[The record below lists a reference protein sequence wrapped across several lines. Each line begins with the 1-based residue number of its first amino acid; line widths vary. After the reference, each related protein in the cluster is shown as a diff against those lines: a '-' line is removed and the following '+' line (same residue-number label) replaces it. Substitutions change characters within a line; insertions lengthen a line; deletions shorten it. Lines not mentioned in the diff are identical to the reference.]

1 MTKQILS
8 RRSFIRAS
16 VAAGGGLMLG
26 FHMPVALAAS
36 IGPRT
41 QSTTTAVG
49 TEINAWIVIDKDGTV
64 TLRIPHTEQGQGGIT
79 SVAMLIAEELNV
91 DWSKIKTEFAD
102 ANRHLRNNKEYKVMS
117 THGSQLVRL
126 QHPHLM
132 GAGASARERL
142 KQAAA
147 EAWGVDRSEIEAK
160 LGVLTAGNR
169 TATYGEFAAAAAR
182 VKLDKEPEIQTD
194 PAKWWLLGKPRQR
207 LDIPNKV
214 NGSAQYAIDTR
225 LPGMV
230 YAAVRASPV
239 PWGTLKS
246 YNFDVI
252 KDRPGVL
259 AAVRLKAV
267 PGKRGQPDMQDAVAV
282 VADSWY
288 RAKTALELLPIE
300 WESGESANTSSAAY
314 VAEGRRLVD
323 QKGILSGKEDSMAAE
338 IIASAKKRV
347 TATYDR
353 PFETHARMEP
363 INATVHVQ
371 PDRVDVW
378 SPTQDQSAAI
388 TLVADQL
395 GVDPKIVY
403 AHTMFLGGG
412 FGGNGGGGTGVT
424 RQAAEISRQI
434 GKPVK
439 VIWSREE
446 DIAQDKQ
453 RPLTVAKLT
462 AAIGD
467 DGLPTALFTRAAWV
481 TFDGTNQWGSA
492 TADYAIYNMPYKF
505 PHRQHERHNIKTHV
519 PGSTHRAPGA
529 NQHGFMAESFIDEI
543 AIAGGWDP
551 LEWRIKMTE
560 GLDDWQL
567 VLRTL
572 KEKSGFR
579 TDLPKGEGMGVAV
592 VESHGTIAAACA
604 TVNVSRRGRL
614 TIEKILVVMDAG
626 RVINPHAATE
636 QCEGSVVWELSHAWM
651 GGLELEEGRFV
662 NTNFDTYNLL
672 RIDQIPQ
679 VETIF
684 ASSGGAKWGGLGE
697 PAGPPAPPAVANAI
711 YYATGGGAVPQPG
724 SDLDR
729 LGVAGFPT
737 PKLPRHRARV
747 SRALRSMERSG
758 MMRCRPGTVTHTVFA
773 TVPDQRCTASLWLAL
788 HRIRDT

>member
-1 MTKQILS
+1 
-8 RRSFIRAS
+8 
-16 VAAGGGLMLG
+16 
-26 FHMPVALAAS
+26 
-36 IGPRT
+36 
-41 QSTTTAVG
+41 
-49 TEINAWIVIDKDGTV
+49 
-64 TLRIPHTEQGQGGIT
+64 
-79 SVAMLIAEELNV
+79 
-91 DWSKIKTEFAD
+91 
-102 ANRHLRNNKEYKVMS
+102 
-117 THGSQLVRL
+117 
-126 QHPHLM
+126 
-132 GAGASARERL
+132 
-142 KQAAA
+142 
-147 EAWGVDRSEIEAK
+147 
-160 LGVLTAGNR
+160 
-169 TATYGEFAAAAAR
+169 
-182 VKLDKEPEIQTD
+182 
-194 PAKWWLLGKPRQR
+194 
-207 LDIPNKV
+207 
-214 NGSAQYAIDTR
+214 
-225 LPGMV
+225 
-230 YAAVRASPV
+230 
-239 PWGTLKS
+239 
-246 YNFDVI
+246 
-252 KDRPGVL
+252 
-259 AAVRLKAV
+259 
-267 PGKRGQPDMQDAVAV
+267 
-282 VADSWY
+282 
-288 RAKTALELLPIE
+288 
-300 WESGESANTSSAAY
+300 
-314 VAEGRRLVD
+314 
-323 QKGILSGKEDSMAAE
+323 MAAE

-395 GVDPKIVY
+395 GVDPKTVY

-651 GGLELEEGRFV
+651 GGLELEERPLRQHQLRYLQPAPHRSDSAGRDDLRV
-662 NTNFDTYNLL
+662 VRRYQVGRSRRACRPAGAAGGRQRDLL
-672 RIDQIPQ
+672 RDRQAHPR
-679 VETIF
+679 
-684 ASSGGAKWGGLGE
+684 
-697 PAGPPAPPAVANAI
+697 N
-711 YYATGGGAVPQPG
+711 AVPQPG
-724 SDLDR
+724 PDLGID
-729 LGVAGFPT
+729 LGVSETTDSTKP
-737 PKLPRHRARV
+737 
-747 SRALRSMERSG
+747 
-758 MMRCRPGTVTHTVFA
+758 
-773 TVPDQRCTASLWLAL
+773 
-788 HRIRDT
+788 I

>member
-1 MTKQILS
+1 MTKQTLS
-8 RRSFIRAS
+8 RRSFLRAS

-26 FHMPVALAAS
+26 FHMPVSLAAT
-36 IGPRT
+36 IGARP
-41 QSTTTAVG
+41 QSTTTAIG
-49 TEINAWIVIDKDGTV
+49 TEINAWIVIGKDGTV
-64 TLRIPHTEQGQGGIT
+64 TLRIPHTEMGQGGIT

-102 ANRHLRNNKEYKVMS
+102 ANRHLRNNKEYKVMT

-147 EAWGVDRSEIEAK
+147 EAWGVERAQVEAK
-160 LGVLTAGNR
+160 LGVLTAPGR
-169 TATYGEFAAAAAR
+169 TAGYGEFAEAAAK
-182 VKLDKEPEIQTD
+182 VTLDKEPEIQTD

-207 LDIPNKV
+207 LDIPHKV
-214 NGSAQYAIDTR
+214 NGSAQFAIDTR

-230 YAAVRASPV
+230 YAAVKASPV

-246 YNFDVI
+246 YNFDAI
-252 KDRPGVL
+252 KSRPGVI
-259 AAVRLKAV
+259 AAVPLKAV
-267 PGKRGQPDMQDAVAV
+267 PGKRNQPDLQDAVAV

-300 WESGESANTSSAAY
+300 WDFGDSAETSTEGY
-314 VAEGRRLVD
+314 YAEGHKLME
-323 QKGILSGKEDSMAAE
+323 QKGLISGKEDPQAAE
-338 IIASAKKRV
+338 MVASAKKVV
-347 TATYDR
+347 TASYQR

-371 PDRVDVW
+371 GDRVDVW

-395 GVDPKIVY
+395 GVDPKTVY

-412 FGGNGGGGTGVT
+412 FGGNGPGGTGVT
-424 RQAAEISRQI
+424 RQAAQIAKQI

-446 DIAQDKQ
+446 DLAQDKQ
-453 RPLTVAKLT
+453 RPLAVAKLS

-467 DGLPTALFTRAAWV
+467 DGLPTALFTRAAWF
-481 TFDGTNQWGSA
+481 TIDGIDRVGGA
-492 TADYAIYNMPYKF
+492 TADYGIYNMPYKI
-505 PHRQHERHNIKTHV
+505 PHRQHERHNAKTHV
-519 PGSTHRAPGA
+519 PSSTHRAPGA
-529 NQHGFMAESFIDEI
+529 NQLGFMTEVFVDEM

-560 GLDDWQL
+560 GMADWQL
-567 VLRTL
+567 VLKTL

-604 TVNVSRRGRL
+604 TVTVSRRGRL
-614 TIEKILVVMDAG
+614 SIEKVLVVMDAG
-626 RVINPHAATE
+626 RVINPHTGAE
-636 QCEGSVVWELSHAWM
+636 QAEGSVVWELSHAWM
-651 GGLELEEGRFV
+651 GGLDLEHGRFV

-672 RIDQIPQ
+672 RIDQVPQ

-684 ASSGGAKWGGLGE
+684 ASSGGKKWGGLGE

-711 YYATGGGAVPQPG
+711 YYATG
-724 SDLDR
+724 
-729 LGVAGFPT
+729 
-737 PKLPRHRARV
+737 K
-747 SRALRSMERSG
+747 
-758 MMRCRPGTVTHTVFA
+758 
-773 TVPDQRCTASLWLAL
+773 
-788 HRIRDT
+788 RIRSTPFRIHDLTWSDMA

>member
-1 MTKQILS
+1 
-8 RRSFIRAS
+8 
-16 VAAGGGLMLG
+16 
-26 FHMPVALAAS
+26 
-36 IGPRT
+36 
-41 QSTTTAVG
+41 
-49 TEINAWIVIDKDGTV
+49 
-64 TLRIPHTEQGQGGIT
+64 
-79 SVAMLIAEELNV
+79 
-91 DWSKIKTEFAD
+91 
-102 ANRHLRNNKEYKVMS
+102 
-117 THGSQLVRL
+117 
-126 QHPHLM
+126 
-132 GAGASARERL
+132 
-142 KQAAA
+142 
-147 EAWGVDRSEIEAK
+147 
-160 LGVLTAGNR
+160 
-169 TATYGEFAAAAAR
+169 
-182 VKLDKEPEIQTD
+182 
-194 PAKWWLLGKPRQR
+194 
-207 LDIPNKV
+207 
-214 NGSAQYAIDTR
+214 
-225 LPGMV
+225 MV
-230 YAAVRASPV
+230 YAAVKASPV

-300 WESGESANTSSAAY
+300 WEFGESANTSSAAY

-338 IIASAKKRV
+338 IIASAKKHV

-560 GLDDWQL
+560 GMPDWQL

-604 TVNVSRRGRL
+604 KVNVSRRGRL
-614 TIEKILVVMDAG
+614 EIEKVLVVLDAG
-626 RVINPHAATE
+626 HVINPHAATE

-651 GGLELEEGRFV
+651 GGLELENGRFV

-684 ASSGGAKWGGLGE
+684 ASSGGTKWGGLGE

-711 YYATGGGAVPQPG
+711 YYATG
-724 SDLDR
+724 
-729 LGVAGFPT
+729 
-737 PKLPRHRARV
+737 K
-747 SRALRSMERSG
+747 
-758 MMRCRPGTVTHTVFA
+758 
-773 TVPDQRCTASLWLAL
+773 
-788 HRIRDT
+788 RIRATPFRSQDLTWTDSGVSGTTDSVKPI

>member
-49 TEINAWIVIDKDGTV
+49 TEINAWIVIDKDGTI
-64 TLRIPHTEQGQGGIT
+64 TLRIPHTEMGQGGIT

-102 ANRHLRNNKEYKVMS
+102 ANRHLRNNNEYKSMF
-117 THGSQLVRL
+117 TAGSQLVRFR
-126 QHPHLM
+126 HPHLM

-147 EAWGVDRSEIEAK
+147 EAWGVDRAQIEAK

-169 TATYGEFAAAAAR
+169 TGTYGEFAEAAAR
-182 VKLDKEPEIQTD
+182 VKLDKEPEINID
-194 PAKWWLLGKPRQR
+194 PAKWWLLGKPMQR

-225 LPGMV
+225 VPGMV
-230 YAAVRASPV
+230 YAAVKASPV

-246 YNFDVI
+246 YNFDAI
-252 KDRPGVL
+252 KGRPGVI
-259 AAVRLKAV
+259 AAVPLKAV
-267 PGKRGQPDMQDAVAV
+267 PGKRGQPDLQDAVAV

-288 RAKTALELLPIE
+288 RAKTALDLLPIE
-300 WESGESANTSSAAY
+300 WDFGDSVKASTASY
-314 VAEGRRLVD
+314 YAEGHRLLEQTGRV
-323 QKGILSGKEDSMAAE
+323 SGKPNPKAAE
-338 IIASAKKRV
+338 IIAASKKIV
-347 TATYDR
+347 TASYQR

-371 PDRVDVW
+371 ADRVDVW
-378 SPTQDQSAAI
+378 SPTQDQSVAI

-395 GVDPKIVY
+395 KVDPKIVF

-412 FGGNGGGGTGVT
+412 FGGNGAGGTGVT
-424 RQAAEISRQI
+424 RQAAEISKQVGR
-434 GKPVK
+434 PVK

-446 DIAQDKQ
+446 DLAQDKQ
-453 RPLTVAKLT
+453 RPLAVAKLR

-467 DGLPTALFTRAAWV
+467 DGLPTALFTRAAW
-481 TFDGTNQWGSA
+481 FIQDGNVRVGSA
-492 TADYAIYNMPYKF
+492 SADYGIYNMPYKI
-505 PHRQHERHNIKTHV
+505 PHRHHEGHNAKTHI
-519 PGSTHRAPGA
+519 PSSTHRAPGA
-529 NQHGFMAESFIDEI
+529 NQLGFVAEVFVDEM

-560 GLDDWQL
+560 GMPDWQL

-572 KEKSGFR
+572 KEKAGFR
-579 TDLPKGEGMGVAV
+579 TDLPKGEGMGIGV

-604 TVNVSRRGRL
+604 KVTVSRRGRL
-614 TIEKILVVMDAG
+614 EIEKVLVVLDAG
-626 RVINPHAATE
+626 RVINPLAAAE
-636 QCEGSVVWELSHAWM
+636 QCEGSVCWELSHAWT
-651 GGLELEEGRFV
+651 GGLELEGGRFV

-672 RIDQIPQ
+672 RIDQNPD

-684 ASSGGAKWGGLGE
+684 ASSGGKKWGGLGE

-711 YYATGGGAVPQPG
+711 YYATG
-724 SDLDR
+724 
-729 LGVAGFPT
+729 
-737 PKLPRHRARV
+737 K
-747 SRALRSMERSG
+747 
-758 MMRCRPGTVTHTVFA
+758 
-773 TVPDQRCTASLWLAL
+773 
-788 HRIRDT
+788 RIRSTPFRIHDLTWT

>member
-8 RRSFIRAS
+8 RRSFLQTS

-36 IGPRT
+36 TRPGT

-49 TEINAWIVIDKDGTV
+49 TEINAWIVIDRDGTV
-64 TLRIPHTEQGQGGIT
+64 TLRIPHTEQGQGGMT

-102 ANRHLRNNKEYKVMS
+102 ANRHLRNNKEYKDMS
-117 THGSQLVRL
+117 TSGSRLVRQ

-147 EAWGVDRSEIEAK
+147 EAWGIDRSQVEAR

-169 TATYGEFAAAAAR
+169 TGTYGEFAEAAAR
-182 VKLDKEPEIQTD
+182 VQLDKEPEIVTD
-194 PAKWWLLGKPRQR
+194 PARWWLLGKSKQR
-207 LDIPNKV
+207 VDIPHKV

-225 LPGMV
+225 VPGMV
-230 YAAVRASPV
+230 YAAVKASPV

-246 YNFDVI
+246 YNFEAI
-252 KDRPGVL
+252 KDRPGVI
-259 AAVRLKAV
+259 AAVQLKAV
-267 PGKRGQPDMQDAVAV
+267 PGKRGQPDLQDAVAV

-300 WESGESANTSSAAY
+300 WDFGDSAKASTGSY
-314 VAEGRRLVD
+314 YAEGHRLVE
-323 QKGILSGKEDSMAAE
+323 QTGVVSGAPDSQAAE
-338 IIASAKKRV
+338 IIAASGKIV
-347 TATYDR
+347 TASYER

-388 TLVADQL
+388 LLVADHL
-395 GVDPKIVY
+395 KVDPKTVF
-403 AHTMFLGGG
+403 AHTMLLGGS

-424 RQAAEISRQI
+424 RQAAEISKQVGR
-434 GKPVK
+434 PVK
-439 VIWSREE
+439 VIWPREE

-453 RPLTVAKLT
+453 RPLAVAKLR
-462 AAIGD
+462 ASLGD
-467 DGLPTALFTRAAWV
+467 DGLPTALFTRAAW
-481 TFDGTNQWGSA
+481 FIQDGNARVGSA
-492 TADYAIYNMPYKF
+492 TADTVISSMPYKF
-505 PHRQHERHNIKTHV
+505 PHRHHERHDVKTHI
-519 PGSTHRAPGA
+519 PSSTHRAPGA
-529 NQHGFMAESFIDEI
+529 NQMGFMAESFVDEM

-560 GLDDWQL
+560 GMDDWQL
-567 VLRTL
+567 VLKTL

-604 TVNVSRRGRL
+604 TVTVSRRGRL
-614 TIEKILVVMDAG
+614 NIEKMLVVLDAG
-626 RVINPHAATE
+626 RVINPNAATE
-636 QCEGSVVWELSHAWM
+636 QCEGSVCWELSHAWM
-651 GGLELEEGRFV
+651 GGLELEGGRFV

-672 RIDQIPQ
+672 RIDQVAQ

-684 ASSGGAKWGGLGE
+684 ASSGGKKWGGLGE

-711 YYATGGGAVPQPG
+711 YYATGK
-724 SDLDR
+724 R
-729 LGVAGFPT
+729 
-737 PKLPRHRARV
+737 
-747 SRALRSMERSG
+747 LRSTPFRSHDL
-758 MMRCRPGTVTHTVFA
+758 TWTDVV
-773 TVPDQRCTASLWLAL
+773 
-788 HRIRDT
+788 

>member
-1 MTKQILS
+1 M
-8 RRSFIRAS
+8 
-16 VAAGGGLMLG
+16 
-26 FHMPVALAAS
+26 AAS

-64 TLRIPHTEQGQGGIT
+64 TLRIPHTEMGQGGLT

-147 EAWGVDRSEIEAK
+147 EAWGVDRSQIEAK
-160 LGVLTAGNR
+160 LGRAHGGRPHRHLWRVRRGR
-169 TATYGEFAAAAAR
+169 GQGQAR
-182 VKLDKEPEIQTD
+182 QGTGDQDRSGRRGGCSASRSSASTF
-194 PAKWWLLGKPRQR
+194 
-207 LDIPNKV
+207 PNKV

-225 LPGMV
+225 VPGMV
-230 YAAVRASPV
+230 YAAVKASPV

-246 YNFDVI
+246 YNFDAI
-252 KDRPGVL
+252 KDRPGVI
-259 AAVRLKAV
+259 AAVPLKAV
-267 PGKRGQPDMQDAVAV
+267 PGKRDQPDLQDAVAV

-288 RAKTALELLPIE
+288 RAKTALELLPVE
-300 WESGESANTSSAAY
+300 WDFGDSAETSSAGY
-314 VAEGRRLVD
+314 FAEGHRLME
-323 QKGILSGKEDSMAAE
+323 QKGLISGKEDPMAAE
-338 IIASAKKRV
+338 IIAAAKKRV
-347 TATYDR
+347 TASYQR

-395 GVDPKIVY
+395 GVDPKTVY

-424 RQAAEISRQI
+424 RQAAEISKQI

-439 VIWSREE
+439 VIWPREE
-446 DIAQDKQ
+446 DLAQDKQ
-453 RPLTVAKLT
+453 RPLAVAKLS

-467 DGLPTALFTRAAWV
+467 DGLPTALFTRAVWFVHRRHQSDRRRHRGLRHLQHAV
-481 TFDGTNQWGSA
+481 QDSASSARAAQRQDSHPELDASRARRQPARFHGRVLRRRDGDRRRMGSA
-492 TADYAIYNMPYKF
+492 RMAPQDDRRAWPIGSSCSRRSRRSPASAPTFRRAKAWASRSSSRTAPSRRPAP
-505 PHRQHERHNIKTHV
+505 P
-519 PGSTHRAPGA
+519 ST
-529 NQHGFMAESFIDEI
+529 S
-543 AIAGGWDP
+543 
-551 LEWRIKMTE
+551 
-560 GLDDWQL
+560 
-567 VLRTL
+567 
-572 KEKSGFR
+572 
-579 TDLPKGEGMGVAV
+579 
-592 VESHGTIAAACA
+592 AAAA
-604 TVNVSRRGRL
+604 GSRSRRSWWCWTRAVSS
-614 TIEKILVVMDAG
+614 IRMPPPSSAKD
-626 RVINPHAATE
+626 RS
-636 QCEGSVVWELSHAWM
+636 CWELSHAWT

-672 RIDQIPQ
+672 RIDQHPAGRDRSSPRPAARNGA
-679 VETIF
+679 VS
-684 ASSGGAKWGGLGE
+684 AS

-711 YYATGGGAVPQPG
+711 YYATG
-724 SDLDR
+724 
-729 LGVAGFPT
+729 
-737 PKLPRHRARV
+737 K
-747 SRALRSMERSG
+747 
-758 MMRCRPGTVTHTVFA
+758 
-773 TVPDQRCTASLWLAL
+773 
-788 HRIRDT
+788 RIRATPFRSQDLTWTNSV